1 MITIK
6 KHFGGLLATVK
17 AIMEKVD
24 IMEKKSDQKDKVTE
38 IPTNKEEEIQEI
50 YLKERAKV
58 LLLVKEKLSKST
70 SLPKGR
76 KTTSL
81 SKR

>member
-1 MITIK
+1 
-6 KHFGGLLATVK
+6 
-17 AIMEKVD
+17 MEKVD